1 MLQCRIIENR
11 LFGANS
17 YTGKYQ
23 LENGVIFVSYKA
35 RCSTKTFT
43 FALAEL
49 QVEHTR
55 YNKTLLSH
63 PRKRVEFVVELIS
76 VIINKQNDNE
86 LSKYFKDAEL
96 VLGQTGSRTPKTKSV
111 EIPVQLT
118 PRTEKPALK
127 ADINF
132 NENIFE

>member
-1 MLQCRIIENR
+1 MFQCRIIENR
-11 LFGANS
+11 LFGSNS

-23 LENGVIFVSYKA
+23 LENGVIFVSYQAK
-35 RCSTKTFT
+35 CTTKTFT
-43 FALAEL
+43 FALSEL
-49 QVEHTR
+49 QLEHTR
-55 YNKTLLSH
+55 YHKTLLSH
-63 PRKRVEFVVELIS
+63 PQKRVKFVVDLIS
-76 VIINKQNDNE
+76 VTKHKENENE

-96 VLGQTGSRTPKTKSV
+96 VLEQTGSRTPKTKSV
-111 EIPVQLT
+111 EIPVRLT

>member
-11 LFGANS
+11 LFGSNS

-23 LENGVIFVSYKA
+23 LENGVIFVSYQAK
-35 RCSTKTFT
+35 CTTKTYT
-43 FALAEL
+43 FFLAEL

-55 YNKTLLSH
+55 YHKTLLSH
-63 PRKRVEFVVELIS
+63 PRKRVKFVIEPIS
-76 VIINKQNDNE
+76 VTKHKENENE

-111 EIPVQLT
+111 EIPVRLT
-118 PRTEKPALK
+118 PRTEKPVLK
-127 ADINF
+127 TDINF